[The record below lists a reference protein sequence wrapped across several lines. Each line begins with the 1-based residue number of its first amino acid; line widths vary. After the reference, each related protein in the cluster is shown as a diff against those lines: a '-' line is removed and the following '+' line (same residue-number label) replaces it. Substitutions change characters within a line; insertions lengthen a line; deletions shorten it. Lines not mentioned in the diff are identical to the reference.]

1 MWSATEA
8 ATVYAFPEVSEEE
21 LEALQTRLQAL
32 LGHAVRELRLS
43 WEGNGVVLQG
53 RAKRFYAKQLAQT
66 MLQRL
71 CEHPILANRIE
82 VD

>member
-1 MWSATEA
+1 
-8 ATVYAFPEVSEEE
+8 
-21 LEALQTRLQAL
+21 
-32 LGHAVRELRLS
+32 VRELRLS

>member
-1 MWSATEA
+1 MWNATESV
-8 ATVYAFPEVSEEE
+8 TVFALPERSEEE

-32 LGHAVRELRLS
+32 LGYAVRELRLS

-71 CEHPILANRIE
+71 CAYPILANRIE